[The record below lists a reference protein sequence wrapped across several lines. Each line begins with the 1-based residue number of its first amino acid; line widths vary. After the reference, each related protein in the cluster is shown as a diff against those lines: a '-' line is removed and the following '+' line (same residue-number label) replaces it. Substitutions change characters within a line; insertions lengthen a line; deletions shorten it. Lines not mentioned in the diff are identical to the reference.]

1 MWWMS
6 KFNGKEID
14 AGISSV
20 KGNNYRI
27 EFWYMSKDEAI
38 SLFKKCW
45 FKEKKWNIKRYKYSV
60 TCLIHESRN
69 RTSGDNKHE

>member
-1 MWWMS
+1 MS

-38 SLFKKCW
+38 SLFKKC
-45 FKEKKWNIKRYKYSV
+45 
-60 TCLIHESRN
+60 
-69 RTSGDNKHE
+69 